1 MISVLHHIAKAT
13 RCEQAT
19 YRFTLSGSVFEQ
31 QAARGRQ
38 VSGSAGRDFPDGVET
53 VLAPDQGFAWLEAH
67 SVALEMGIAARDI
80 GWVCDDQRRTVPAER
95 RAPVAAAKLDI
106 AKPETNRVRCGE
118 CEGGGGN
125 IGGDDPAF
133 RTLPGER
140 KGNRAAAGAQIG
152 ELKRARR
159 GNEPESELD
168 EALGLGPGNQDGG
181 RHLEVQGPE
190 PAPAQEVGD
199 GYATGSHIDQ
209 APVARLREGRHR
221 ITGVGVEPWPRPA
234 EDMGEQKRRIPARVA
249 RRAGEAGPAP
259 LPALFYPLNRS
270 LPRAR
275 RVARPGASR

>member
-1 MISVLHHIAKAT
+1 MISVLHHVAKAV

-38 VSGSAGRDFPDGVET
+38 VSGSAGRDFPDGIET

-67 SVALEMGIAARDI
+67 SVALEVGIAACDI
-80 GWVCDDQRRTVPAER
+80 GGVCDDQRRTVPAER
-95 RAPVAAAKLDI
+95 RAPVAAAKLDV
-106 AKPETNRVRCGE
+106 AKPETNSVRCGE
-118 CEGGGGN
+118 CEGGGRN
-125 IGGDDPAF
+125 IGGDDPAL

-140 KGNRAAAGAQIG
+140 KGYRAAAGAQIG

-190 PAPAQEVGD
+190 PAPAQEVGG
-199 GYATGSHIDQ
+199 GYATGPPFDQ

-221 ITGVGVEPWPRPA
+221 IPGVGVEPRPRLA
-234 EDMGEQKRRIPARVA
+234 EDMGEQKRRFPARFA
-249 RRAGEAGPAP
+249 RRAGEAGSAP
-259 LPALFYPLNRS
+259 LPAFVYPLNRS
-270 LPRAR
+270 LPRALR
-275 RVARPGASR
+275 AARPGASR

>member
-1 MISVLHHIAKAT
+1 MISVLHHVAKAV

-19 YRFTLSGSVFEQ
+19 HRFTLSGSVFEQ
-31 QAARGRQ
+31 QAARRRQ
-38 VSGSAGRDFPDGVET
+38 VSGSAGRDFPDGIET
-53 VLAPDQGFAWLEAH
+53 VLAPDQGSARLEAH
-67 SVALEMGIAARDI
+67 SVALEVGIAARDI

-95 RAPVAAAKLDI
+95 RAPVAAAKLDV
-106 AKPETNRVRCGE
+106 AKPETSRVRCGE
-118 CEGGGGN
+118 REGGGGN

-190 PAPAQEVGD
+190 LAPSQEVGG
-199 GYATGSHIDQ
+199 GYATDPSFDQ

-221 ITGVGVEPWPRPA
+221 ITGVSVEPRPRSA
-234 EDMGEQKRRIPARVA
+234 EDMGEQKRRFPARFA
-249 RRAGEAGPAP
+249 RRAGEAGSAP
-259 LPALFYPLNRS
+259 LPAFFYPLNRS
-270 LPRAR
+270 LPRTLRA
-275 RVARPGASR
+275 ARPGASR